1 MTTAGALT
9 DPRVRLGA
17 GTAWLAG
24 DRELAGPHRSRSLLC
39 GSVVAWPKDPYSGD
53 LSPWPVPADPGQRRM
68 QHPIT

>member
-1 MTTAGALT
+1 VTTAGVLT
-9 DPRVRLGA
+9 DP
-17 GTAWLAG
+17 
-24 DRELAGPHRSRSLLC
+24 C